1 MKWILYIWLA
11 LVLDYLLGD
20 PRWLPHPVRL
30 IGGLAIRLEAPMR
43 ARFASARIAGLATAL
58 GVIGITALAA
68 WACLVLAEGAAPWL
82 GHIMAVLMLYTAF
95 AARDLD
101 RHGRS
106 VQAALQ
112 QNDLPLARRRVSR
125 MVGRD
130 TEPLDEHGVTRAAV
144 ESVGEN
150 TVDGVIAPLFFAFL
164 GGPVAAM
171 AYKAVSTLDSTFGYR
186 NERYLLFGWASA
198 RLDDAV
204 NYLPARINVL
214 LTALAARVLKED
226 SCAAWRVAWR
236 DGPRHSSPNA
246 GLAEAATA
254 GALGVQLGGP
264 VYRHGR
270 LEEMPTFGDPRH
282 PLSPDDIARAC
293 RLMMGATLAGAVLF
307 SVVRGMILWAF

>member
-11 LVLDYLLGD
+11 LALDYLIGD
-20 PRWLPHPVRL
+20 PRWLPHPVKL

-43 ARFASARIAGLATAL
+43 ARFASARIAGLVTAL
-58 GVIGITALAA
+58 AVIGIAALTT
-68 WACLVLAEGAAPWL
+68 WACLALAEGAASWL
-82 GHIMAVLMLYTAF
+82 GHIMAVLILYTAF

-106 VQAALQ
+106 VQAALRQ
-112 QNDLPLARRRVSR
+112 GDLPLARRRVSL

-186 NERYLLFGWASA
+186 NERYLFFGWASA

-214 LTALAARVLKED
+214 LSALAARMLKED
-226 SCAAWRVAWR
+226 PYAAWRVAWR
-236 DGPRHSSPNA
+236 DGSRHSSPNA

-254 GALGVQLGGP
+254 GALGIQLGGP

-270 LEEMPTFGDPRH
+270 LEEMPTLGDLRH
-282 PLSPDDIARAC
+282 PLSPNDIARAC

-307 SVVRGMILWAF
+307 SLLRGLILWTL